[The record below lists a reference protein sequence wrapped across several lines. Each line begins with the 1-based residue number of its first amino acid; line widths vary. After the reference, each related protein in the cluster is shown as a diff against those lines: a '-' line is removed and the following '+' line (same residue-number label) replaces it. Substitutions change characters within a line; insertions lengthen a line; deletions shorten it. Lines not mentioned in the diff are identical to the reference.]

1 MDAKQRS
8 IVKCATRE
16 SLHALLEF
24 AEKRGWGEGVG
35 LFCWDD
41 YGDKTALLLVGIS
54 PNGYAPFSYYEKHCN
69 DFMDALIF
77 SRIRKH
83 FSSSL
88 LRRHLPK
95 NLRRSRT

>member
-1 MDAKQRS
+1 MDAKRRS
-8 IVKCATRE
+8 IVRCSTRE

-35 LFCWDD
+35 LFCWDN
-41 YGDKTALLLVGIS
+41 YGDKTALLLVGTN
-54 PNGYAPFSYYEKHCN
+54 PNGYAPFSYYETHCN

-77 SRIRKH
+77 PH
-83 FSSSL
+83 PEAFSSNL
-88 LRRHLPK
+88 LRRHSPK